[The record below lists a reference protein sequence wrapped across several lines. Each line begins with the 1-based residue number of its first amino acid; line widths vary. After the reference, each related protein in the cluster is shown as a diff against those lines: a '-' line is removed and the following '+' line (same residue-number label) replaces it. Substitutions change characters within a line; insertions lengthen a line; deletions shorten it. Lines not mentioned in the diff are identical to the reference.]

1 MFQDLV
7 RSVTEAL
14 YKDLNEGADYWKLY
28 IRSETYDAITGIWQ
42 DAKPYTQGF
51 LDDFK
56 WVFLDVVTTRK

>member
-28 IRSETYDAITGIWQ
+28 IRSETYEAITGIWQ

-51 LDDFK
+51 LDDLK
-56 WVFLDVVTTRK
+56 